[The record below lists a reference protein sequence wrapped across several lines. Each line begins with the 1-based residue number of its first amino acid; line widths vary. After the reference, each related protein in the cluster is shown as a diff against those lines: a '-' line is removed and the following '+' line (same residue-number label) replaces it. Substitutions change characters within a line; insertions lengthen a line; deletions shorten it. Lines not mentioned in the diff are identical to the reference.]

1 MIKRFLSVFVLC
13 GILSSGMVL
22 AADYGENKGVADNQV
37 FTGRSEYQNLRTC
50 LDFVADVMAASN
62 VKYNEARVSPII
74 MSEEWYEFPLE
85 FGWLSPQKDLAPVCE
100 KLFSYSFGG
109 SKLAQS
115 ALNISC
121 SADST
126 EDGEPFL
133 FITSQKKLICLAGA
147 DKRNK
152 ENDSQLWSSVFKQ
165 NQLTVKAIRSLLLAT
180 TFKPQVSK
188 RIEKNTGEKPGNK
201 KTWLTNLRIDGDNR
215 IQITGY
221 GLDAKEVT
229 KLGEELFKTGHFT
242 EVFLTSM
249 NKNVYEKVPVW
260 RFDMVAK
267 IN

>member
-1 MIKRFLSVFVLC
+1 MLKRILFTVVLL
-13 GILSSGMVL
+13 GLFSSGMVL
-22 AADYGENKGVADNQV
+22 AEGSGKSSETAVNQV
-37 FTGRSEYQNLRTC
+37 FTGRSEYQNLRAC
-50 LDFVADVMAASN
+50 LDFVADVMTASN
-62 VKYNEARVSPII
+62 VKYNEARVSPIV
-74 MSEEWYEFPLE
+74 MSEEWYEFPMEL
-85 FGWLSPQKDLAPVCE
+85 GWLGVQSDLAPVCE
-100 KLFSYSFGG
+100 KLLSYSFGG
-109 SKLAQS
+109 TKLAQS

-133 FITSQKKLICLAGA
+133 FVTSQKKLICLAG
-147 DKRNK
+147 DSKSNK
-152 ENDSQLWSSVFKQ
+152 ENNAQLWSSVFKQ
-165 NQLTVKAIRSLLLAT
+165 NQRTVKAIRGLLLAT
-180 TFKPQVSK
+180 TFTPQVRK

-260 RFDMVAK
+260 RFDITAK
-267 IN
+267 VN

>member
-13 GILSSGMVL
+13 VILSSGMVL
-22 AADYGENKGVADNQV
+22 AGDYVENKGVADNQV

-50 LDFVADVMAASN
+50 LDFVTDAMTAAK
-62 VKYNEARVSPII
+62 VKYNEVRVSPIV

-100 KLFSYSFGG
+100 KLLSYSFGG
-109 SKLAQS
+109 TKLAQN

-133 FITSQKKLICLAGA
+133 FVASQKKLICLTG
-147 DKRNK
+147 DGKSGK
-152 ENDSQLWSSVFKQ
+152 ENNAQLWSSVFKQ
-165 NQLTVKAIRSLLLAT
+165 NQRTVKAIRSLLLAT

-188 RIEKNTGEKPGNK
+188 RIEKNTGEQPGNK
-201 KTWLTNLRIDGDNR
+201 KTWLTNLRIEGDNR
-215 IQITGY
+215 IHITGY

-229 KLGEELFKTGHFT
+229 KLGEELFKTGYFT
-242 EVFLTSM
+242 EVFLSNM
-249 NKNVYEKVPVW
+249 NKNIYEKVPVW
-260 RFDMVAK
+260 RFDIVAK